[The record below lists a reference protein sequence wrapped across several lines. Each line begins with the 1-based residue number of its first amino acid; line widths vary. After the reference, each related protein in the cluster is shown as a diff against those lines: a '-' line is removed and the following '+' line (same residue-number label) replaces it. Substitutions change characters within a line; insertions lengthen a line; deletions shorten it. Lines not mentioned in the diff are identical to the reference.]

1 MNKDMLSIN
10 LDRTTIYAGKIDL
23 EKFEAGNYVIV
34 NRNMN
39 EVKDGLKAGD
49 KITIKK
55 DGVDL
60 ELKAMAVVLN
70 KDSNYMS
77 NTLWLL
83 SISNK
88 NFKNGILIGVSLGT
102 LVFLAIAVKNMVNI
116 ALNFS
121 AIFFI

>member
-1 MNKDMLSIN
+1 MMIH
-10 LDRTTIYAGKIDL
+10 
-23 EKFEAGNYVIV
+23 
-34 NRNMN
+34 
-39 EVKDGLKAGD
+39 
-49 KITIKK
+49 IKK

-70 KDSNYMS
+70 KDSNYKS

-102 LVFLAIAVKNMVNI
+102 LVFLAIAVMNIVNI

>member
-55 DGVDL
+55 DGVGL

-102 LVFLAIAVKNMVNI
+102 LVFLAIAVMNMVNI